1 MSSPN
6 DIRGST
12 TTASSGSS
20 VNPFA
25 PPDSA
30 DDRHATSGRPV
41 GVTLRRR
48 DASVCDARRAGV
60 ETAARTAT
68 MTRDMA
74 ASRARDEEK

>member
-41 GVTLRRR
+41 GVTLCRR
-48 DASVCDARRAGV
+48 DASVCDARAGV